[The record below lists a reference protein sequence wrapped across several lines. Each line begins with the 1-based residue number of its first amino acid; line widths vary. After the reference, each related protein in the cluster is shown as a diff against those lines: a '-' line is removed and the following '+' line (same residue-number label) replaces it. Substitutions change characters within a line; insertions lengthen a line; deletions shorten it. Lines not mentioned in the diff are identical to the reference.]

1 MLFTVV
7 EIVIQQVLLLLLLL
21 FLSPKHPKNPNIPL
35 SSFAVV
41 VVEGDVLLIASSS
54 SSDLTRTHN
63 RFSRFRNHVTKESHW
78 LRDFFICRI
87 SLFKDSINVESWS
100 IRSLALQHKLWS
112 SLTFAF
118 RAVVVVELV
127 FICPSLTATEH
138 SFKHCLMS
146 VKSARNSSFFAPR
159 QCIILFPP

>member
-1 MLFTVV
+1 MRVFFFSFSFLFFKLSLIKFVTISKYIQYKIISSSGSINNRFLSLIMLFTVV
-7 EIVIQQVLLLLLLL
+7 EIVIQQVLLLLLL

-63 RFSRFRNHVTKESHW
+63 RFSRFRNHVIKESHW

-87 SLFKDSINVESWS
+87 SLFKDSINVES
-100 IRSLALQHKLWS
+100 
-112 SLTFAF
+112 
-118 RAVVVVELV
+118 
-127 FICPSLTATEH
+127 
-138 SFKHCLMS
+138 
-146 VKSARNSSFFAPR
+146 
-159 QCIILFPP
+159 